1 MAAPKDLKWL
11 VLAIGRARISKILT
25 QGTLDSTR
33 ANYFLEEVL
42 MSDNADTVDIIR
54 AFVPSVYSCL
64 QKIAKGFVKK
74 KGLLFG
80 LFIKW

>member
-1 MAAPKDLKWL
+1 
-11 VLAIGRARISKILT
+11 
-25 QGTLDSTR
+25 
-33 ANYFLEEVL
+33 

-74 KGLLFG
+74 KGYFLVFL
-80 LFIKW
+80 